1 MAEALRVCMMVTGAV
16 ETFRLVVFAPLGNPN
31 LLGLRSRGRTPKRL
45 GRRAYLD
52 EREEDRIATPAPSPV
67 PSATAKHMTMIPA
80 SVRMDLNLGS
90 LPDRDRLDRSKC
102 SRRVAFDTPPPM

>member
-1 MAEALRVCMMVTGAV
+1 MMSEALRVSMMVTVAV
-16 ETFRLVVFAPLGNPN
+16 ETFKLVVFAPLEKAN
-31 LLGLRSRGRTPKRL
+31 LLGLRSRGRTPKLL

-52 EREEDRIATPAPSPV
+52 EREDRIATPAPSPV

-90 LPDRDRLDRSKC
+90 LPDRDRLDRSK
-102 SRRVAFDTPPPM
+102 